1 MDVFKANEKLTPY
14 FESSAGF
21 VFFNEVFKGGL
32 KVGGAYGLGQVYKLE
47 NDTQTNVGSC
57 KMIQVSLGWQIGGQ
71 ILSEIVFFEDPKDM
85 ERFMSGQ
92 TFEYSAD
99 ASAVALEASASAMAS
114 TMGEH
119 ASRGMKTDEISIY
132 KPEPVYNKGLAAFSV
147 RRKGLMLEAAL
158 AVRRLSFEANPPE
171 TEVGI
176 ETTA

>member
-1 MDVFKANEKLTPY
+1 
-14 FESSAGF
+14 
-21 VFFNEVFKGGL
+21 
-32 KVGGAYGLGQVYKLE
+32 
-47 NDTQTNVGSC
+47 
-57 KMIQVSLGWQIGGQ
+57 
-71 ILSEIVFFEDPKDM
+71 
-85 ERFMSGQ
+85 
-92 TFEYSAD
+92 
-99 ASAVALEASASAMAS
+99 MAS
-114 TMGEH
+114 TMGGH